1 MSIDIQTTAA
11 AVIALVL
18 FAHAWNGRM
27 TGPPVLL
34 SVIGW
39 VVNVL
44 AALALLAIWVT

>member
-1 MSIDIQTTAA
+1 
-11 AVIALVL
+11 
-18 FAHAWNGRM
+18 M